1 MDDPVFGRSELR
13 LPKNCDV
20 RSLKEKKKWTR
31 DTVIGWAL
39 NFPSFGVL
47 NLPKVLMIFAMEIL
61 CSFFLVPKVSDPT
74 KGRDLVYG
82 TGGSDGKF
90 VKPWGWFFSSMKELT
105 SNGRCFFWNMF
116 FCRFGHTYAWARLGG
131 FFFGLQ
137 VDHYLTATFFRVF
150 LSVCCAKEVQ
160 KLKSKEI
167 WVTNLKTTS
176 FNSSW
181 ICQRHDSRT
190 YATRLVLVVLCL
202 EAWQWTKWSLKPK
215 WKAKKCRQIC
225 GAYFC
230 EQLLLGLCF
239 QHSVMIK

>member
-105 SNGRCFFWNMF
+105 SNGRCFFLEYVFLPIW
-116 FCRFGHTYAWARLGG
+116 TYLCLSSSGR
-131 FFFGLQ
+131 FFFRFASGSLPHRNILQGLS
-137 VDHYLTATFFRVF
+137 FR
-150 LSVCCAKEVQ
+150 LLCKRS
-160 KLKSKEI
+160 SK
-167 WVTNLKTTS
+167 
-176 FNSSW
+176 
-181 ICQRHDSRT
+181 
-190 YATRLVLVVLCL
+190 A
-202 EAWQWTKWSLKPK
+202 
-215 WKAKKCRQIC
+215 
-225 GAYFC
+225 
-230 EQLLLGLCF
+230 
-239 QHSVMIK
+239 